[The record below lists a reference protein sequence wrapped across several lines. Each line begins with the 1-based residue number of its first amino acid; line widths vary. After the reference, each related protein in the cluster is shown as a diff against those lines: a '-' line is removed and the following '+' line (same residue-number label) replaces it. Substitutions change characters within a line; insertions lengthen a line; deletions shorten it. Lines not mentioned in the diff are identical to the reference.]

1 MSGEGVSDLEVK
13 IVYKMASNRATGAHN
28 RTIEHIASNWGFA
41 SHNEG
46 KVKQLLEEMATDP
59 EAPVEKYG
67 GQRNA
72 VRLTDMEDAKAFIKE
87 NGGELPWGLR
97 D

>member
-1 MSGEGVSDLEVK
+1 MSDAGASDLEVK
-13 IVYKMASNRATGAHN
+13 IIYKMASNGVTGAHN

-46 KVKQLLEEMATDP
+46 KVKELLEELATDP

-67 GQRNA
+67 GHRNA
-72 VRLTDMEDAKAFIKE
+72 VRLTDMQEAKSFIKE

-97 D
+97 E